1 MPPAEPPATKKP
13 TETAVLVLLPEADE
27 VVGPYRARMDRAAVL
42 GVPAHVTVL
51 YPFVPPHDV
60 DARVI
65 DALAGAVAS
74 VPAFDVAFDRTAWF
88 DNRVLW
94 LAPAPSDPFRDLTR
108 AVWARFPAHPPY
120 GGAHDDVIP
129 HLTVGHDVPVD
140 ALRAA
145 AGAIE
150 PRLPVRARVTRAWLL
165 RGSAERGS
173 WQRVV
178 DLPLGAGPAE
188 AAGTVEA

>member
-1 MPPAEPPATKKP
+1 MPSAAKPPGKPPP

-27 VVGPYRARMDRAAVL
+27 VVGEYRARMDRAAAL

-51 YPFVPPHDV
+51 YPFVPPDAV

-65 DALAGAVAS
+65 DALTEAVAS

-88 DNRVLW
+88 DDRVLW
-94 LAPAPSDPFRDLTR
+94 LAPAPAGPFRDLTR

-129 HLTVGHDVPVD
+129 HLTVGHDVPTA

-145 AGAIE
+145 AAAIE
-150 PRLPVRARVTRAWLL
+150 AHLPLRTRVTRAWLL
-165 RGSAERGS
+165 RGSAEPGS
-173 WQRVV
+173 WHRVV
-178 DLPLGAGPAE
+178 DLPLGAGN
-188 AAGTVEA
+188 VEA

>member
-1 MPPAEPPATKKP
+1 MPH
-13 TETAVLVLLPEADE
+13 TETAVLVLLPEVDE
-27 VVGPYRARMDRAAVL
+27 VVGPYRARMDRAAGL

-51 YPFVPPHDV
+51 YPFVPPDAV

-65 DALAGAVAS
+65 DALAAAVAT
-74 VPAFDVAFDRTAWF
+74 VPAFDVTFDRTAWF
-88 DNRVLW
+88 DDRVLW
-94 LAPAPSDPFRDLTR
+94 LAPAPAGPFRDLTR
-108 AVWARFPAHPPY
+108 AVWAGFPAHPPY

-145 AGAIE
+145 AAAIA

-165 RGSAERGS
+165 RGSAEPGS

-178 DLPLGAGPAE
+178 DLPLAAGTGE
-188 AAGTVEA
+188 AAGSVEA